1 MLRMVALTG
10 LGAVMYPLL
19 KACEARGQASSAD
32 GKGNC
37 VVIPHETAGPFT
49 MDLAARPEYLR
60 RDVTEGK
67 TGIPLALT
75 LTLVNVND
83 GCKPIANARVDV
95 WHCDKAGVYSG
106 FDDGRGETF
115 LRGIQ
120 MSDEKGRVTFDTIY
134 PGWYHGRATHIHFE
148 VYLGNGRV
156 ATSQVAF
163 PEDVTRDVYQSALYA
178 RRGQNRSVEGNASD
192 FVFGHPEGALPREL
206 CTIRGDVANGYDA
219 ALNVGIA
226 V

>member
-1 MLRMVALTG
+1 MLRMMAVTG

-19 KACEARGQASSAD
+19 KAARASGQSRAD
-32 GKGNC
+32 GNGNC

-49 MDLAARPEYLR
+49 MDLAKKPEYLR

-67 TGIPLALT
+67 SGIPLALT
-75 LTLVNVND
+75 LALVNVND
-83 GCKPIANARVDV
+83 GCKPIANARVDI
-95 WHCDKAGVYSG
+95 WHCDKDGVYSG

-120 MSDEKGRVTFDTIY
+120 MSDDKGHVTFDTIY

-148 VYLGNGRV
+148 VYLDNGLV

-163 PEDVTRDVYQSALYA
+163 PENVTREVYTSPLYA
-178 RRGQNRSVEGNASD
+178 GRGQNPSIESNATD
-192 FVFGHPEGALPREL
+192 FVFGHPAGALPREL
-206 CTIRGDVANGYDA
+206 CTIRGDVKDGYQA